1 MNTDTPLPLATQAS
15 QVATES
21 TTTSSE
27 QSRPGCCCRQ
37 LWRRFLG
44 RSEGADP
51 AEEVPVWLLA
61 LLSLALLSMA
71 SQVKFPLAG
80 GKIALAD
87 VTFAAAFLGLLWQF
101 LRRGQSVFYPT
112 LGLLAIIAA
121 VVANIFARPGMGGA
135 LELAQLVQQFFCGML
150 LFNYFLRHASFAAAM
165 VVSLGL
171 LLNILA
177 GLSQTV
183 LFGYG
188 SIQAP
193 ADVQALPW
201 GFGKALTGFFR
212 SRMAFSFFLAGALV
226 WIQPQWL
233 GRRAGFWRW
242 LAVLLVSILALS
254 FIAHGMML
262 VLCLAVLL
270 ASSCFLGKRAVLLNL
285 LAAAALVFSLTWGPE
300 NAQRS
305 TVLATLN
312 PVKTGDFAGELKTC
326 HLDFLAALKMAG
338 RVPWRGVGSGR
349 YQDCIG
355 RCYGELPNPS
365 YNDIDADTQA
375 GWGILAGTLGFPA
388 AALLALLLLLALA
401 DGLRRH
407 LGGGKSGGDSA
418 QALGGA
424 AAVALF
430 ALGMLISDPLTR
442 GLGWFLALA
451 LSAATLPAPGE
462 ETCACQQYGL
472 KKIILTGI
480 FLGLLLSPVVLRP
493 RAEDPLR
500 GMSAAAVHRPPRLS
514 LAPSQ
519 SQGAS
524 GDQSGAEVFQVLN
537 ATQVQEFTP
546 PFEKYQDSLAAEK
559 TALRI
564 LDGKGVPPENE
575 EPSMQ
580 HGGARFTFELP
591 AAATVKVW
599 VRTWWDGSCGNT
611 LNLKIDDEPRSVT
624 IGNDGTYKTW
634 HWLESPKLYNLA
646 AGKHELRLLNRED
659 GIAFDQILITTDHEY
674 FPQEIEEQL

>member
-1 MNTDTPLPLATQAS
+1 MNTETPLPLAAQAAP
-15 QVATES
+15 VAAE
-21 TTTSSE
+21 TTATPPE
-27 QSRPGCCCRQ
+27 QSKSCCCRQ
-37 LWRRFLG
+37 LWQRFLG
-44 RSEGADP
+44 RAAGVDP

-71 SQVKFPLAG
+71 SQVKFPFAG

-87 VTFAAAFLGLLWQF
+87 VTFAAAFLGLLWQSF
-101 LRRGQSVFYPT
+101 RRQQSVFYPT

-121 VVANIFARPGMGGA
+121 AVANSFSRPGISGA
-135 LELAQLVQQFFCGML
+135 IELAQLVQQFFCGML
-150 LFNYFLRHASFAAAM
+150 LFSYFLRHAPFAATV

-171 LLNILA
+171 LLNVMA

-233 GRRAGFWRW
+233 GRRTGFWRW
-242 LAVLLVSILALS
+242 LAVLLASILVLS

-270 ASSCFLGKRAVLLNL
+270 TASCFLSKRAVLLNL
-285 LAAAALVFSLTWGPE
+285 LAAVVLVFSLAWGAE

-338 RVPWRGVGSGR
+338 QVPWRGVGSSR

-375 GWGILAGTLGFPA
+375 GWGIIAGTLGFPA
-388 AALLALLLLLALA
+388 AALLVLLLLLALTG
-401 DGLRRH
+401 GLRRH
-407 LGGGKSGGDSA
+407 LRGGKSDSDSV

-424 AAVALF
+424 AAVTLF
-430 ALGMLISDPLTR
+430 TLGMFISDPLTR

-462 ETCACQQYGL
+462 VICACQQYSG
-472 KKIILTGI
+472 KKIILTGV
-480 FLGLLLSPVVLRP
+480 FLGLLLAPVVLRS

-500 GMSAAAVHRPPRLS
+500 GMSAAVSRRPAR
-514 LAPSQ
+514 LAPAQGS
-519 SQGAS
+519 GAS
-524 GDQSGAEVFQVLN
+524 IALSDAEVFLVLN

-564 LDGKGVPPENE
+564 LDGKGVPPANE

-580 HGGARFTFELP
+580 YGGALFTFELP
-591 AAATVKVW
+591 AAVAVKVW

-611 LNLKIDDEPRSVT
+611 LNLKMDDEPRSVT
-624 IGNDGTYKTW
+624 IGNDGT
-634 HWLESPKLYNLA
+634 
-646 AGKHELRLLNRED
+646 
-659 GIAFDQILITTDHEY
+659 
-674 FPQEIEEQL
+674 